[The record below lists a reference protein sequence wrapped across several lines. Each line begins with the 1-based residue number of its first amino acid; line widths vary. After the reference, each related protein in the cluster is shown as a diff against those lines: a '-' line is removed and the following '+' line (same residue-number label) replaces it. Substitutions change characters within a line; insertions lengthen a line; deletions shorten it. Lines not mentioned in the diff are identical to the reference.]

1 MDACP
6 SNENSVGNLRVLRN
20 GRVVQC
26 LAPCKKWNYPAPYG
40 MSQSEQLH
48 TGLQFC
54 CPTPPIS
61 PAQCTAGEV
70 TKTQYVNLIHRDC
83 PTAYSYAYDD
93 QAGLHNCPNPT
104 DFTINIC

>member
-1 MDACP
+1 MELSITVSRQLFSDLNSRLFKAITRG
-6 SNENSVGNLRVLRN
+6 SNTHFLR
-20 GRVVQC
+20 
-26 LAPCKKWNYPAPYG
+26 YG
-40 MSQSEQLH
+40 MGKSEQLF

-54 CPTPPIS
+54 CPTPPVTS
-61 PAQCTAGEV
+61 EECTAGQV

-104 DFTINIC
+104 NFNVNIC